1 MRGVTPHVDLWLFS
15 QTLSSLMAIKDMSS
29 HFSLNEEQP
38 EIVNLVLEGHN
49 VIICGQAGVG
59 KNPVM
64 DVLENNKKL

>member
-1 MRGVTPHVDLWLFS
+1 
-15 QTLSSLMAIKDMSS
+15 MSS

-59 KNPVM
+59 KTRVIN
-64 DVLENNKKL
+64 VLENNKNYSDMLSYIAIWLGRYSEILIRYSDL